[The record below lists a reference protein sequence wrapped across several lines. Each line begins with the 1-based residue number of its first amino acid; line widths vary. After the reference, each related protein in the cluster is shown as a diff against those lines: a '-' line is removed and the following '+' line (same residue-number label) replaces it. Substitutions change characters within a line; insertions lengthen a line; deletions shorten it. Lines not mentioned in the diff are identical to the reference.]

1 MRSFHFLVLC
11 VIVAPSPVS
20 AEFIRLVS
28 PVAPSGT
35 RELFE
40 PRPTINDFDGRPVI
54 RALTREEV
62 RRWKQLL
69 DEEDRDRGRRRERSR
84 QPIWSELS
92 NSRELVERALG
103 VKNRKGVT
111 PETALES
118 RSELATV
125 SD

>member
-20 AEFIRLVS
+20 AEFIRPLV
-28 PVAPSGT
+28 PVVPFGT

-40 PRPTINDFDGRPVI
+40 PRPRIDDFDGRPVV
-54 RALTREEV
+54 RALTREEA
-62 RRWKQLL
+62 RRWKQILE
-69 DEEDRDRGRRRERSR
+69 EEDRDRSRRRERSR
-84 QPIWSELS
+84 QAIWSEIS
-92 NSRELVERALG
+92 DSRELVARALG
-103 VKNRKGVT
+103 PKNRKGVT